1 MILVPFESTSR
12 SRSPS
17 SSSRTTPPKEAPTL
31 SRRAFSASSP
41 RKLAGSE
48 RWWSMIWRREIFR
61 LVFGS
66 FFFLSL
72 VYFFLS
78 FFLLKKIQGK
88 HKDERHFLISFLS
101 KRAGEKTAKKKKP
114 NSSSENFCDVFV
126 CVFLW
131 RVSHR
136 SWSVSLRRFSLDGRR
151 EKGTEEEEEEEGDA
165 RSIFARGPL
174 LSRSLFEASEEE
186 LKGR

>member
-66 FFFLSL
+66 FFFSFPRVFFSL
-72 VYFFLS
+72 LFPPL
-78 FFLLKKIQGK
+78 KIQGK
-88 HKDERHFLISFLS
+88 HDERHFLISFLS